1 MAQSTRYEVT
11 YFRVPA
17 LGDMPRM
24 ILDVAGASYEN
35 TFLDFQVNWPAVK
48 EDMVFGRVPRLT
60 IHNADGSKKELFES
74 FVIEAYLAETLSLVP
89 GTDAFSRAEC
99 LSVSSSIRDMDD
111 KVSAARDLPTVEERR
126 ERHKKNVAEIIPS
139 YIRYYERFVV
149 ARGGPYFFG
158 NKLTVADLKLYSIY
172 LKFDAMYGSNNPI
185 KSGQYPKLAN
195 LIETLDAGRAGDYA
209 RNRRLG
215 GNMVWVEDEQK
226 WTVAVKA

>member
-11 YFRVPA
+11 YFRLPV

-35 TFLDFQVNWPAVK
+35 MFLDYQGSWPALK

-60 IHNADGSKKELFES
+60 IYNADGSKKELFES

-111 KVSAARDLPTVEERR
+111 KVSAAARDLPTVEERR
-126 ERHKKNVAEIIPS
+126 ERHKKHVTETIPS
-139 YIRYYERFVV
+139 FLRYYERF
-149 ARGGPYFFG
+149 
-158 NKLTVADLKLYSIY
+158 LTVADLKLYSVY
-172 LKFDAMYGSNNPI
+172 LKFADMFGSENPI
-185 KSGQYPKLAN
+185 KSRQYPKLAS
-195 LIETLDAGRAGDYA
+195 LIDTLDAGRAGDYA

-215 GNMVWVEDEQK
+215 GNLVWVDEEQR
-226 WTVAVKA
+226 WTLAIKE